1 MTELGVCPETL
12 GLLFF
17 VLQGPSLSGLLPLL
31 PHWLLRGRRPPL
43 GRHFAS
49 LSIFFFFQPVRTLQG
64 LQSWGQGRPP
74 GSRKPLL
81 RRAYFC
87 FLNLAKFPLTTTAV
101 ALSTW
106 TAASFPLNCGHAAWP
121 SLVQLSETPPVLTQ
135 LLLLSC
141 YQLNPRTALR
151 NKQGARKWMSQP
163 VMSMGT

>member
-1 MTELGVCPETL
+1 MPRDSGFVVFCPPGSFPFWTPSSS
-12 GLLFF
+12 
-17 VLQGPSLSGLLPLL
+17 PSLVAP
-31 PHWLLRGRRPPL
+31 RAA
-43 GRHFAS
+43 AS
-49 LSIFFFFQPVRTLQG
+49 PGQTLCVLKYFFFFFQPVRTLQG
-64 LQSWGQGRPP
+64 LQSWGRGRPP

-81 RRAYFC
+81 RRAYSC

-101 ALSTW
+101 VLSTW

-121 SLVQLSETPPVLTQ
+121 SLAQLSETPPVLTQ